1 MKTLPLVVLA
11 ASVAVAASAETAA
24 PDRLL
29 VGRAAII
36 QNLVHA
42 KDSKETR
49 RINLQDVLFFKD
61 QMITSDAAKTVV
73 EFRDG
78 STLEMGENAVMTI
91 DEMVF
96 NPSDNTNDKSITL
109 VSGTF
114 RFVSG
119 FVSNKSKVEFHTA
132 AATIGIRGCVMA
144 AVVDSDPNHP
154 TIVEMAQGQ
163 ATVANK
169 FGKVELEKGQNT
181 SVTGTH
187 APGKPNSVPTVLV
200 AAALSKV
207 NKQLGLTPSSLPQ
220 ASAKMLTD
228 TAQANA
234 TATPTQL
241 RIAANT
247 ASPPA
252 PIVPTGGAAVFAEL
266 DKAEKLGLLALA
278 PGAAHSDEQKAFE
291 AQLDK
296 AYPNA
301 AQLVS
306 TFDSTNRKANLDNE
320 KRATTLV
327 VNGIA
332 KVAPDQVT
340 QVIAAIGAADPS
352 MVVVA
357 AAAAAKAMPDAAAQ
371 IAAAAVMAAPGLAS
385 QIASAV
391 SAAAPGASAQVAQAS
406 SQASAQAAA
415 AQSAAAAATAS
426 IPPALNAAIRSALSS
441 GNTTQL
447 QATLAAMVAAD
458 PSKAGDIAAA
468 ASQAI
473 AAAISQG
480 VTSNTEIEEAVT
492 TVTVTALVA
501 AAPSEAGSVLAAMQ
515 STLPDTLQSV
525 AVAAVQSSLAPA
537 AGGNNNVQQALRND
551 VSQLTRAFQ
560 TLVQQ
565 IINTAEIP
573 RRSTA
578 SPSS

>member
-1 MKTLPLVVLA
+1 MG
-11 ASVAVAASAETAA
+11 ASAETAA

-96 NPSDNTNDKSITL
+96 NPSDNTNNKSITL

-119 FVSNKSKVEFHTA
+119 FVSNNSKVEFHTA

-169 FGKVELEKGQNT
+169 FGKVDLEKGQNT

-207 NKQLGLTPSSLPQ
+207 NKQLGLTPSSLPL
-220 ASAKMLTD
+220 ANAKMLTD

-241 RIAANT
+241 KIAANT

-252 PIVPTGGAAVFAEL
+252 PIVPTGTAAVFAEL

-278 PGAAHSDEQKAFE
+278 TGAAHNDEQKAFE

-301 AQLVS
+301 AQVVS

-320 KRATTLV
+320 KRATILV

-357 AAAAAKAMPDAAAQ
+357 AAAAAKAMPEAAAQ
-371 IAAAAVMAAPGLAS
+371 IAAAAVLAAPGLAS

-426 IPPALNAAIRSALSS
+426 VPPALNAAIRSALSS
-441 GNTTQL
+441 GNTMQL
-447 QATLAAMVAAD
+447 QATLTAMVAAD

-480 VTSNTEIEEAVT
+480 VTSNPEIEAAVT
-492 TVTVTALVA
+492 TVTVTTLVA
-501 AAPSEAGSVLAAMQ
+501 ASPSEAGSVLAAMQ
-515 STLPDTLQSV
+515 ATLPDDLQGV

-537 AGGNNNVQQALRND
+537 AGGNNNIQQALRND

-560 TLVQQ
+560 SLVQQ